1 MLPSTRPRSAS
12 PSPGCCLERSCHD
25 CYNAQLSF
33 PFLTSPLPSLSLFSF
48 PFFSFP
54 FSSVHSSEGFSIVSS
69 LACCKLLMCMHK
81 TSAGCTCAQQR
92 TRAAFCHHM
101 SYLPG
106 NMYAYVSST
115 VERFLPSWLC
125 PAHSQV
131 LVQCLLMSRP
141 DWHTAPAKLP
151 SFLPSFLALNHL
163 FNTCL
168 PLGLSLAC
176 FLEAASLAACVTSRS
191 ASAVASLP

>member
-54 FSSVHSSEGFSIVSS
+54 FSSVHSIEGFSIVSS

-141 DWHTAPAKLP
+141 DWHTAPAKLS
-151 SFLPSFLALNHL
+151 SFLPSFLYL
-163 FNTCL
+163 F
-168 PLGLSLAC
+168 LSL
-176 FLEAASLAACVTSRS
+176 SLSLSQSLIQHVSSARVVPCLLSRGCKFS
-191 ASAVASLP
+191 GMRHK